1 MRSGPAGL
9 STSGGFRGFLCLR
22 LGCRASRHG
31 RNFESILVHIESLFP
46 VQAFDKRTCRLS
58 NGSRKTRRIHFDRRF
73 HRSFISISIAKLHLK
88 RFHARSLPFLTMKT
102 ETSSRTPNHV
112 RVLKLPGPL
121 APTTLS
127 TRRFRTGT
135 PRFPG
140 LNLCLKRLV
149 LFRQGI
155 AGSCHYFEIV
165 SQLAILFLK
174 FRHMG
179 LQLLVLL
186 QGFCVLAGSHG
197 QTQYYRHSKS
207 RPSVFARH
215 ASSFLHKDLNRK
227 RSTGSG

>member
-1 MRSGPAGL
+1 M
-9 STSGGFRGFLCLR
+9 
-22 LGCRASRHG
+22 
-31 RNFESILVHIESLFP
+31 
-46 VQAFDKRTCRLS
+46 
-58 NGSRKTRRIHFDRRF
+58 
-73 HRSFISISIAKLHLK
+73 
-88 RFHARSLPFLTMKT
+88 
-102 ETSSRTPNHV
+102 
-112 RVLKLPGPL
+112 
-121 APTTLS
+121 TLS

-186 QGFCVLAGSHG
+186 LGFSVVAGRQG
-197 QTQYYRHSKS
+197 QTEHYCHSKS

-215 ASSFLHKDLNRK
+215 TSSFLHKYLNRK
-227 RSTGSG
+227 

>member
-1 MRSGPAGL
+1 MRSGPADL

-22 LGCRASRHG
+22 LRCRARRHG

-46 VQAFDKRTCRLS
+46 VQAFDKLTCRLS

-73 HRSFISISIAKLHLK
+73 HCSFISISIAKLHLK

-135 PRFPG
+135 LRFPG

-149 LFRQGI
+149 
-155 AGSCHYFEIV
+155 
-165 SQLAILFLK
+165 LFLK

-186 QGFCVLAGSHG
+186 LGFSVVAGRQG
-197 QTQYYRHSKS
+197 QTEHYCHSKS

-215 ASSFLHKDLNRK
+215 TSSFPHKYLNRK
-227 RSTGSG
+227 